1 MLCAACAKVKMLL
14 RRVGGFFFRLKNKL
28 FFWLWLEIGHDIA
41 QKEMLNILQ
50 PSPLNVE
57 KTVIWW
63 DTVCLKK
70 AKM

>member
-50 PSPLNVE
+50 CSPLKRGKNCNLVGH
-57 KTVIWW
+57 
-63 DTVCLKK
+63 CLP
-70 AKM
+70 